1 MSDLNYS
8 EEDGLYEGSS
18 PRRRYRDD
26 DFGRSSE
33 SDVSDSH
40 LEDME
45 LVPKGAQAGRASPSD
60 FSQGQMLR
68 SCSECCWDS

>member
-1 MSDLNYS
+1 MSDLDYS
-8 EEDGLYEGSS
+8 EEDGLCEGSS

-40 LEDME
+40 FETWKLFLKGLK
-45 LVPKGAQAGRASPSD
+45 LVQ
-60 FSQGQMLR
+60 LLLL
-68 SCSECCWDS
+68 